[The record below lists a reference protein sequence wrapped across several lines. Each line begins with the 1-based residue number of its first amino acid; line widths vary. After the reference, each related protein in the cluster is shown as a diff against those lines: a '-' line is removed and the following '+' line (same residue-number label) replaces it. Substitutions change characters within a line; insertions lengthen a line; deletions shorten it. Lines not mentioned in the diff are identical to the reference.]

1 MRDSGLPHL
10 PGVSTVSEVLEL
22 LEHGYTE
29 LKFFPAEPAGGSAY
43 LRALQ
48 SPIPAARFC
57 PTGGITPANMTDYLA
72 SPNVGC
78 VGGSWLTP
86 ADVIARADW
95 DTVAALARDARERLA
110 LAALV

>member
-1 MRDSGLPHL
+1 MAIVVDID
-10 PGVSTVSEVLEL
+10 VM
-22 LEHGYTE
+22 
-29 LKFFPAEPAGGSAY
+29 
-43 LRALQ
+43 
-48 SPIPAARFC
+48 AARRKI
-57 PTGGITPANMTDYLA
+57 GVGELAERVGITPANMTDYLA